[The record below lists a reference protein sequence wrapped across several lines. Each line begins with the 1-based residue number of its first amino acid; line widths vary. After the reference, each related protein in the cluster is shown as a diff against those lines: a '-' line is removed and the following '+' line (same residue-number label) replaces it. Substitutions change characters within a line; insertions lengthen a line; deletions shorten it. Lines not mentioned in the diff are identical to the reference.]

1 MKTVCYYIPY
11 SAKAIHALRTIER
24 KFSAV
29 WSVGVNEEITITAN
43 EKYIA
48 KIEKILAPLV

>member
-1 MKTVCYYIPY
+1 MKTVCYYLPY
-11 SAKAIHALRTIER
+11 SARAVAMLKWIQR
-24 KFSAV
+24 KFGATYS
-29 WSVGVNEEITITAN
+29 VNEKEEVTITAK

>member
-11 SAKAIHALRTIER
+11 SAKAVHALRTIER
-24 KFSAV
+24 KFKAV
-29 WSVGVNEEITITAN
+29 WSVGVNEEVTITAK
-43 EKYIA
+43 EKHIA